1 VVAQAHACLLLIAI
15 GGDNDFQLL
24 VYQESMYN
32 VQIWRVYNFR
42 ITLMSIVGPM
52 IFVRWIQFA
61 RGTLLLGP
69 FVRMIAK
76 VCALLRSSN

>member
-1 VVAQAHACLLLIAI
+1 M
-15 GGDNDFQLL
+15 
-24 VYQESMYN
+24 YQESLYN

-42 ITLMSIVGPM
+42 ITFMSIVGPQ
-52 IFVRWIQFA
+52 IFIRWIQFA

-76 VCALLRSSN
+76 VGVLVTTIPAAIDHC